1 MMVSVFTLSTLTTH
15 WVISM
20 VMFSVSSQDQD
31 IRGYNQKLKTGIAVD
46 GVSKE
51 PHEGCFTIL
60 VLSW

>member
-1 MMVSVFTLSTLTTH
+1 
-15 WVISM
+15 M